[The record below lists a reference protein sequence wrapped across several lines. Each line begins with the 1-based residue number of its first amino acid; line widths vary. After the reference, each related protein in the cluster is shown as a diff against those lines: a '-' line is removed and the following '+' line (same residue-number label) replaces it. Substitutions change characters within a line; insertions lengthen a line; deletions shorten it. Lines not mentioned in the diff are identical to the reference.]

1 MIRAAAAALI
11 GVLASALLL
20 ALFTLAGSGIRVGF
34 DGNPPRLVYGFYP
47 AERDRGSGLTFAWTG
62 AEAGLRLPGLDRRV
76 AWTLTLRVRGARPD
90 RQSNPVLTFF
100 ADGILLSTY
109 QTTTGFEDLSVVV
122 PPRPDRRG
130 VTILIRS
137 SSTFVPSTADRRQL
151 GVLVDSLDVDAGRAR
166 PAPRR
171 GARLSHALRGRVG
184 CVGRCTWRHSR
195 LRDWRRRRAERG
207 RGSYA
212 RTRVRCLHELP
223 WHRRPPV
230 SGRLSGAR
238 ADRRIPAVAGFAATQ
253 HGSLCNRVRG
263 RRLPPQAAGAAAS
276 GHADR
281 RCALPCPPLSGRAR
295 RPLLLHVGRPRRL
308 RVSLRAGT
316 VRGGVSVRRTRAR

>member
-1 MIRAAAAALI
+1 M
-11 GVLASALLL
+11 
-20 ALFTLAGSGIRVGF
+20 
-34 DGNPPRLVYGFYP
+34 
-47 AERDRGSGLTFAWTG
+47 
-62 AEAGLRLPGLDRRV
+62 

-100 ADGILLSTY
+100 VDGILLNTH

-137 SSTFVPSTADRRQL
+137 SSTFVPSTSDRRQL
-151 GVLVDSLDVDAGRAR
+151 GVLVDSLTLTPDGLVLPQAEALGSAMLSGAAFGAAVAALGVTAGSAI
-166 PAPRR
+166 
-171 GARLSHALRGRVG
+171 GAAV
-184 CVGRCTWRHSR
+184 
-195 LRDWRRRRAERG
+195 AAQRG

-223 WHRRPPV
+223 WHRRPAV

-238 ADRRIPAVAGFAATQ
+238 ADRRIPSVAGFAAAQ
-253 HGSLCNRVRG
+253 HGSLCDRVLG

-281 RCALPCPPLSGRAR
+281 RCALPGPPLSGRAR
-295 RPLLLHVGRPRRL
+295 RQLLLHVGRPRRL
-308 RVSLRAGT
+308 RVSLRAGA
-316 VRGGVSVRRTRAR
+316 VRGGVSIRRTRTR